1 MPAAPSVQLP
11 DFLSLSRAFDLRTN
25 RHCFAV
31 TSASEQWFTTQE
43 NVLNEDERA
52 GLRSMKIG
60 LWAACVFPT
69 CDSPHLRLATDFL
82 TALVTCNARLARAQ
96 TLRDC
101 GWTEE
106 RSPDSLGCLS
116 ENLLFRHFM
125 PKIASVMPSEL
136 WREKFCRSCEAFRAA
151 QMQMLAHRQNNTL
164 PGVDAY
170 VELRRDLSG
179 LPMVLDLI
187 QMAEGLNLTVG
198 DEWDSLNRFA
208 ADIVALSID
217 IFAYNNDQFI
227 DNNFNIVSIIRADRG
242 VSVQVAINAA
252 FALVEQSFQ
261 NFLAAE
267 STLFLGQDPAPS
279 ARLWSPLSRM
289 QPPVQRELPA
299 DSKIYLHGLK
309 DCIVGTLNWSY
320 ETELY
325 FGSKGDEVRQFGWV
339 FLRVKEPE

>member
-1 MPAAPSVQLP
+1 MPATPSVQLP
-11 DFLSLSRAFDLRTN
+11 DFLSLSRAFDLRIN

-31 TSASEQWFTTQE
+31 TSASEQWFTTQQ
-43 NVLNEDERA
+43 NVLNEDEWA

-69 CDSPHLRLATDFL
+69 CDSPQLRLATDFL

-116 ENLLFRHFM
+116 ENLFM

-151 QMQMLAHRQNNTL
+151 QMQMFAHCQNNTL

-179 LPMVLDLI
+179 MPMVFDLI
-187 QMAEGLNLTVG
+187 QMVEGLNLTVG
-198 DEWDSLNRFA
+198 DDTWDSLNRFA
-208 ADIVALSID
+208 ADIVALSTD
-217 IFAYNNDQFI
+217 IFSYNNDQFI
-227 DNNFNIVSIIRADRG
+227 DNNFNIVSIIRADGG
-242 VSVQVAINAA
+242 VSVQAAISTA

-261 NFLAAE
+261 NFLATE
-267 STLFLGQDPAPS
+267 SALFLDQDSAGPS
-279 ARLWSPLSRM
+279 VWLWNPLSRARPPA
-289 QPPVQRELPA
+289 QPALPA
-299 DSKIYLHGLK
+299 DSKAYLRGLK
-309 DCIVGTLNWSY
+309 DCIVRTLNWSY

-339 FLRVKEPE
+339 FLRVKERE